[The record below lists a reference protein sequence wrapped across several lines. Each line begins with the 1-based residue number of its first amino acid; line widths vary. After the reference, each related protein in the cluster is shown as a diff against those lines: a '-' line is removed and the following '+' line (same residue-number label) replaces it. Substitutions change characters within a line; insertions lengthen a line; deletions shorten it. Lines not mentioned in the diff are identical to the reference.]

1 MTAIKNAPLHVP
13 IHPVLDKVWDRTK
26 LKKVIKEYRFTA
38 SMGEKSE
45 YLFGY
50 VLEVLSRGPSQRVAM
65 QDGLCSG
72 KEEGGDVLVCI
83 E

>member
-1 MTAIKNAPLHVP
+1 MKNRVPKAPLKAP
-13 IHPVLDKVWDRTK
+13 DLATFLTK
-26 LKKVIKEYRFTA
+26 LEKVIKEYRFTA

-50 VLEVLSRGPSQRVAM
+50 VLEVLSRGPLQRVAM